1 MCSKT
6 LWRRCKPKIAEDD
19 TGPQATDLFKKMN
32 DECMHYNILQVSGRH
47 KVGMMIET
55 FETIQQDIGA
65 HKALKVYDMQ
75 YGINFDT
82 VIKEIV
88 GAIREQLKK
97 TDKGNDQ
104 EVSCQEVPL
113 SGTSCVLQSSGC
125 LFSSFILFFLS
136 FEKGKDGKIGV
147 VEHR

>member
-1 MCSKT
+1 MQSSSLPVDQT
-6 LWRRCKPKIAEDD
+6 EVESELE
-19 TGPQATDLFKKMN
+19 KKKFR
-32 DECMHYNILQVSGRH
+32 Y
-47 KVGMMIET
+47 
-55 FETIQQDIGA
+55 
-65 HKALKVYDMQ
+65 
-75 YGINFDT
+75 
-82 VIKEIV
+82 
-88 GAIREQLKK
+88 EQLKK